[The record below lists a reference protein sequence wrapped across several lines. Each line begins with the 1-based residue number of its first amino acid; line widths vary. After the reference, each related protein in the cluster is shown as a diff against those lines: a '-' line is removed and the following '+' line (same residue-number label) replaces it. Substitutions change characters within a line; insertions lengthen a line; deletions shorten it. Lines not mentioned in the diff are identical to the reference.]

1 MAGRDSK
8 GRFVAGIEVALVDRT
23 KAPLRGLIA
32 NWDRLE
38 RSMKKAERAF
48 EVAGKIKHAADGVE
62 DFSRKTIGL
71 LEKPLKTGMDFER
84 QMSEVKANVFN
95 GKMTEQTQKEFEALR
110 QQARDL
116 GATTWASAS
125 QAAEG
130 MDILATSFAD
140 TDDKAAQMMEAMPGL
155 LDVAKAGRESIATS
169 AEITTATMS
178 QFGLSADQTGRIG
191 DVLIK
196 TANSSSA
203 GLTDMGE
210 ALKYAGETAHSAGI
224 SLEETSAMIGVL
236 SNAGVKGSQAGT
248 AIRAMLSGFRAP
260 TKQGKSA
267 LAFLGINT
275 KDKKGNLR
283 PIEDLLKEIE
293 QAMDKKF
300 GVGKGGNRRAALM
313 KAIVGE
319 EAASSSSI
327 LTKSAATGGLGEAI
341 AGNKG
346 AAGTAKRVAEEMA
359 NNTAGA
365 AAELDSA
372 LEELQLT
379 VADQVLPTFRELIVE
394 ATAAANQFG
403 AWAKEHPELVKNL
416 MLAAGALGGI
426 GLVLGPVLKG
436 VSTLVTIF
444 GTVVQVA
451 GYVGTA
457 VEVAASAFEILRLAV
472 ITNPII
478 AAVTAIAIAAYLIY
492 DNWDTLKAWWTA
504 LWDKL
509 PGPVQSA
516 IRMVSLVVMPFI
528 RLGMLL
534 YENWEEVSTKF
545 VDLWTRFGAPVVET
559 MAMITAPILWLI
571 NAGAELVGGWDVVG
585 NTMLSVWE
593 GIKSV
598 VGGTIKWI
606 GEQIDWAG
614 QQIEDLERSLPEW
627 MTGRDRKVVSA
638 ANDTFRAQV
647 AERMQAQGGPLQA
660 QGAPIAAAVGD
671 AWSKFTGNLKISVDS
686 DGRVTNTALTT
697 SGDPG
702 FEVRVNNGGQ
712 AAA

>member
-8 GRFVAGIEVALVDRT
+8 GRFTAGIELSLVDRMT
-23 KAPLRGLIA
+23 APLRGLIR

-38 RSMKKAERAF
+38 KSAKRAERAF

-62 DFSRKTIGL
+62 DFSRSTINL
-71 LEKPLKTGMDFER
+71 LEKPLKKGMDFER

-95 GKMTEQTQKEFEALR
+95 GKMTEQTQKEFEQLR

-116 GATTWASAS
+116 GADTWASAS

-140 TDDKAAQMMEAMPGL
+140 TDQKAAQMIAAMPGL
-155 LDVAKAGRESIATS
+155 LNMAKAGRESIATS
-169 AEITTATMS
+169 AEITTATMA
-178 QFGLSADQTGRIG
+178 QFGLAAEDTGKIG

-203 GLTDMGE
+203 GLIDMGE

-224 SLEETSAMIGVL
+224 SLEETTAMIGVL
-236 SNAGVKGSQAGT
+236 ANAGVKGSQAGT

-283 PIEDLLKEIE
+283 PIEELLTEIE
-293 QAMDKKF
+293 KSMDKKF
-300 GVGKGGNRRAALM
+300 GVGKAGNRRAALM

-341 AGNKG
+341 AGNNG
-346 AAGTAKRVAEEMA
+346 AAGTAARVAAEMA
-359 NNTAGA
+359 DNTAGA

-394 ATAAANQFG
+394 STSAASSFG
-403 AWAKEHPELVKNL
+403 AWAKEHPTLTKNITL
-416 MLAAGALGGI
+416 SAGALGAF
-426 GLVLGPVLKG
+426 GLVMGPVLKG
-436 VSTLVTIF
+436 VSTMVTMMGGWKVIAGVF
-444 GTVVQVA
+444 RTAAQVIVVGLRA
-451 GYVGTA
+451 I
-457 VEVAASAFEILRLAV
+457 AAAV
-472 ITNPII
+472 IANPVI
-478 AAVTAIAIAAYLIY
+478 AIATGIALAAYLIY
-492 DNWDTLKAWWTA
+492 DNWETLSRWWGA

-516 IRMVSLVVMPFI
+516 LRLITIPIRVLV
-528 RLGMLL
+528 RAGQWL
-534 YENWEEVSTKF
+534 YDNWST
-545 VDLWTRFGAPVVET
+545 VGSEFGAIWDGIAEPVVSAIDT
-559 MAMITAPILWLI
+559 ILSPLRWLI
-571 NAGAELVGGWDVVG
+571 NAGVELMGGWGPVG
-585 NTMLSVWE
+585 DFFLAVWG
-593 GIKSV
+593 GIKDI
-598 VGGTIKWI
+598 VGGTIEWI
-606 GEQIDWAG
+606 GEKIAWAG
-614 QQIEDLERSLPEW
+614 KQIEDLERSLPEW
-627 MTGRDRKVVSA
+627 MTGRERKAISGA
-638 ANDTFRAQV
+638 TEMFQQRL
-647 AERMQAQGGPLQA
+647 QAQGGAMQA
-660 QGAPIAAAVGD
+660 GGAPLAVAPSD
-671 AWSKFTGNLKISVDS
+671 SSWMSKFVGQLKISVDG
-686 DGRVTNTALTT
+686 DGRVTKTDLT
-697 SGDPG
+697 SGGDPG
-702 FEVRVNNGGQ
+702 FEVRVNTGGQ
-712 AAA
+712 AA